1 MLIAELCQNHNGSPD
16 LLYSMVYQA
25 AIGGASH
32 AKIQNLYSWELSY
45 RSEYESRAGE
55 MYRPYFGEFERL
67 RKLDL
72 DPKTESLFVSTC
84 KALNITPMV
93 TVFTHEGANRAKE
106 AGFRSIKIASYD
118 CASLPL
124 IESVL
129 NFADEL
135 VVSTGATSWEKVT
148 RTAEYLSTR
157 DSQSIALLHATT
169 AYPNTL
175 ENANLGRMGALEQ
188 FGLPVGYSDHT
199 GTLDSHTAN
208 ATSKAAIILGAQVLE
223 RHFTVLPPGAT
234 KDGPVSIDTIRL
246 ADLANFFEDQS
257 GTGFVSAE
265 EKIAVEE
272 LLATSDSFRL
282 EPNDE
287 ELMNARYYRGR
298 VVSRHAGLACFS
310 WDHCVH
316 QTIVK

>member
-32 AKIQNLYSWELSY
+32 AKIQNLYSWELSH
-45 RSEYESRAGE
+45 RAEFESRTGE
-55 MYRPYFGEFERL
+55 IYRPYFAEFERL

-84 KALNITPMV
+84 RALDITPMV

-129 NFADEL
+129 KFADEL
-135 VVSTGATSWEKVT
+135 VVSTGATPWEEVS
-148 RTAEYLSTR
+148 RTADYLSTR
-157 DSQSIALLHATT
+157 DTQSITLLHATT

-175 ENANLGRMGALEQ
+175 ENANLGRMAQLEQ

-199 GTLDSHTAN
+199 GTLDPNTAN
-208 ATSKAAIILGAQVLE
+208 ATSKAAIILGAQAVE

-246 ADLANFFEDQS
+246 ADLTKFFEDQS
-257 GTGFVSAE
+257 ETGFVSPE
-265 EKIAVEE
+265 EKAAVDE

-282 EPNDE
+282 EPSDE
-287 ELMNARYYRGR
+287 ELVNARYYRGR
-298 VVSRHAGLACFS
+298 VVSRHAGLSCFS
-310 WDHCVH
+310 WDDCVH